1 MEKYVK
7 KIKCKLCNGSKKS
20 VRLGE
25 LIGDC
30 IECDGLGVV
39 FDIQTE
45 EEIRAIEEQEKVKL
59 AQEKRAKKEKIIND
73 LAARLMSKNESISYE
88 EAKKIAENEISKD
101 LEFNDLIVENASN
114 NEKSRKPRKK
124 KEEVLSQPK
133 EETVEDLIDSL

>member
-59 AQEKRAKKEKIIND
+59 AQEKRTKKEKIIND

-114 NEKSRKPRKK
+114 TEKSRKPRKK